1 MRYFGGI
8 ATASAALLLVA
19 ASTADA
25 GPAVVISRDMLGMVT
40 EQTNSCPPDRVI
52 FVSREGRVVAVCDA
66 PPVIDPVVTAATLDL
81 TADAQASA
89 GVAAPA
95 AAAVFTPAPVPKW
108 TIEQGQSIR
117 DALAAWIPT
126 DWTLAW
132 DTTAAPLANV
142 SFEYQG
148 EAMDAI
154 ADLFDRRS
162 IWPES
167 PLTACS
173 FPNERI
179 LQIRTAGECGAP

>member
-1 MRYFGGI
+1 
-8 ATASAALLLVA
+8 
-19 ASTADA
+19 
-25 GPAVVISRDMLGMVT
+25 MLDMVT

-52 FVSREGRVVAVCDA
+52 FVSRESRVVAVCDA
-66 PPVIDPVVTAATLDL
+66 PPTPEPVVIAEPLDL
-81 TADAQASA
+81 TADTPKAV
-89 GVAAPA
+89 GVIAPA
-95 AAAVFTPAPVPKW
+95 ATAVFTPAPIPKW

-117 DALAAWIPT
+117 DALAAWIPA

-132 DTTAAPLANV
+132 DTPAAPLANV

-179 LQIRTAGECGAP
+179 LQVRATGECGAP